1 MGAEGHPRQRD
12 SSRAGQDRVRPR
24 AVGGREA
31 AERAHPGDASAAARR
46 AARYRRHRGVPR
58 LRRRRV
64 HHRAVHRRRRRVYH
78 SLMDLNYSVEEVDF
92 RDAVR
97 TWLSENLPKDLKD
110 KVDRYEHLSKEDLL
124 RWHRILAGKGWVAPA
139 WPKEWGGTGWNV
151 VQRYIFEEEL
161 GYVGSP
167 PLIPFGLTMCA
178 PVLLRFGTEAQKKR
192 FLPRIYQG
200 EDFWCQGYSEP
211 GSGSDLASLKTK
223 AVRQGEHYVVNGQK
237 IWTTLAHYADWIFC
251 LVRTDPNVERRQEGI
266 SFLLMDMK
274 TPGITVRPLMLMDG
288 GHEVNEVFFDD
299 VKVPLDNLVHEE
311 GKGWTV
317 AKYLLGHE
325 RMNTG
330 RIGESRR
337 QLARLKQYASQSATP
352 MMSDSRW
359 RDRLTR
365 VEVELTA
372 LEITNLR
379 FLDRMRRTGQPP
391 GADVSMLKI
400 KGTEI
405 QQGLTELMMDATD
418 PGASDPLSVAV
429 RKPYPSMRKTTI
441 YAGSNEIQRN
451 IIAKMTLGL

>member
-1 MGAEGHPRQRD
+1 
-12 SSRAGQDRVRPR
+12 
-24 AVGGREA
+24 
-31 AERAHPGDASAAARR
+31 
-46 AARYRRHRGVPR
+46 
-58 LRRRRV
+58 
-64 HHRAVHRRRRRVYH
+64 
-78 SLMDLNYSVEEVDF
+78 MDLSYSAEELAF
-92 RDAVR
+92 RDEVR
-97 TWLSENLPKDLKD
+97 SWLRANLPQDLRE
-110 KVDRYEHLSKEDLL
+110 KVENYAHLSKDELM
-124 RWHRILAGKGWVAPA
+124 RWHRILAKQGWVAPA

-151 VQRYIFEEEL
+151 VQRYIFDEEL
-161 GYVGSP
+161 GFAGAP
-167 PLIPFGLTMCA
+167 PIIPFGITMCA
-178 PVLLRFGTEAQKKR
+178 AILLRFGSEAQKQR
-192 FLPRIYQG
+192 FLPRIHDG
-200 EDFWCQGYSEP
+200 DDFWCQGYSEP

-223 AVRQGEHYVVNGQK
+223 AVRQGDHYVVNGQK

-251 LVRTDPNVERRQEGI
+251 LVRTDPAVEKRQEGI

-288 GHEVNEVFFDD
+288 AHEVNEVFFDD
-299 VKVPLDNLVHEE
+299 VKVPLENLVHEE

-337 QLARLKQYASQSATP
+337 QLARLKDYASESAAP
-352 MMSDSRW
+352 MMKDQRW
-359 RDRLTR
+359 RDRLSR
-365 VEVELTA
+365 LEVELTA

-418 PGASDPLSVAV
+418 PAASDPLSEAI
-429 RKPYPSMRKTTI
+429 RKRYLSMRKTTI

>member
-1 MGAEGHPRQRD
+1 
-12 SSRAGQDRVRPR
+12 
-24 AVGGREA
+24 
-31 AERAHPGDASAAARR
+31 
-46 AARYRRHRGVPR
+46 
-58 LRRRRV
+58 
-64 HHRAVHRRRRRVYH
+64 
-78 SLMDLNYSVEEVDF
+78 MDLNYSPEEASF
-92 RDAVR
+92 REEAR
-97 TWLSENLPKDLKD
+97 SWLNAHLPKDLKD
-110 KVDRYEHLSKEDLL
+110 KVANYAHLSKDDLL
-124 RWHRILAGKGWVAPA
+124 RWHKILAKKGWVAPA
-139 WPKEWGGTGWNV
+139 WPEEWGGTGWNV

-161 GYVGSP
+161 GYAEAP
-167 PLIPFGLTMCA
+167 PLVPFGLAMCA
-178 PVLLRFGTEAQKKR
+178 AVLLRFGTEHQKRR
-192 FLPRIYQG
+192 FLPRIYHG

-223 AVRQGEHYVVNGQK
+223 AQRVNGHYLVNGQK

-251 LVRTDPNVERRQEGI
+251 LVRTDPGAERRQEGI
-266 SFLLMDMK
+266 SFLLIDMS
-274 TPGITVRPLMLMDG
+274 TPGITVRPLILMDG
-288 GHEVNEVFFDD
+288 AHEVNEVFFDD
-299 VKVPLDNLVHEE
+299 VKVPVENRVHEE

-337 QLARLKQYASQSATP
+337 QLAALKHFASSVQT
-352 MMSDSRW
+352 DTRF
-359 RDRLTR
+359 RDRLSR
-365 VEVELTA
+365 VEIELMA

-405 QQGLTELMMDATD
+405 QQSITELMLQAAD
-418 PGASDPLSVAV
+418 PAASDVFTQAV
-429 RKPYPSMRKTTI
+429 RRKYLSTRKTTI